1 MYNSSSQEAMRA
13 QVCVCG
19 GVCLYEF
26 VYVWG
31 VAEGE
36 EI

>member
-13 QVCVCG
+13 QVCVG